1 MQGAVSARP
10 RVAVRRGRQGLEL
23 RVDGTL
29 ASLQRPD
36 RGVTGTVWW
45 ALAAPV
51 LLLPR
56 DRTPRVLV
64 LGLAGGSVARAVR
77 ALAPGAEIVGVENDP
92 AVLRAARRHFQ
103 LDRLGLEL
111 REVDARDYLARET
124 RRFDLVVEDLFVGGV
139 RAVRK
144 PEWLLGEGY
153 RRMRPRLRPGGFVSV
168 NTIHETPDVLRALAR
183 YPGRV
188 VSLDVRGHWNR
199 IVHCGRD
206 LPAPSE
212 LRRRFRT
219 HPDLA
224 VVLAAVALR
233 SCRVPPAPASPFGGV
248 PVLG

>member
-1 MQGAVSARP
+1 
-10 RVAVRRGRQGLEL
+10 VRRGRHGLEL

-29 ASLQRPD
+29 ASLSRPD
-36 RGVTGTVWW
+36 GGVTGTVWW

-51 LLLPR
+51 LLLRGERP
-56 DRTPRVLV
+56 PRVLV

-77 ALAPGAEIVGVENDP
+77 ALAPRAEIVGVENDP

-103 LDRLGLEL
+103 LDRLAIDL
-111 REVDARDYLARET
+111 REVDAREYLAAET

-153 RRMRPRLRPGGFVSV
+153 RRMRLRLRAGGFVSV
-168 NTIHETPDVLRALAR
+168 NTIHETPAVLRALGP
-183 YPGRV
+183 YPGRI

-199 IVHCGRD
+199 IVFCGRD

-212 LRRRFRT
+212 LRRRLRG
-219 HPDLA
+219 HPDLGA
-224 VVLAAVALR
+224 VLDAVALR
-233 SCRVPPAPASPFGGV
+233 SCRAPRGPARPFGGV